1 MAEPLWRRGMTRREA
16 VGLMGRF
23 VLGAPLVPI
32 AAACVGA
39 QPGAAPTAAASAAAT
54 AAASSAAKKL
64 AGSLSIIQWAHFV
77 PAYDVFFDKWA
88 KDWGTKNGVSV
99 SVDHIPIADL
109 PARAAAEAAQKS
121 GHDIMGDF
129 AQGYASLY
137 ASLNV
142 DLTDLVDG
150 VGKKYGGWI
159 PAAEAV
165 AKVNGKWLA
174 LPDFFVPFPS
184 LWRKDQFT
192 QAGMP
197 DGPGSWDDLLK
208 AAPKLKAQGHP
219 PGTAY
224 SQTSDG
230 EHTWRSLLW
239 SFGGSYFAKDG
250 KTVAIDSAE
259 TRDAL
264 KWAKDFYQYMDP
276 AVLSWGD
283 ADNNTC
289 LQSGRCSWIYNP
301 ISAYRTIEDQ
311 NKDLVKDVYVNLP
324 MKGPKAQICSIQWTQ
339 YRVWSFSKNVD
350 AAKQF
355 LIDYSDNWSDEFTAS
370 KGYDNPFLKD
380 HAKKPMPV
388 LGPDPK
394 LTTLQDIPSMIQPF
408 GYPGPAGVAAAEVLN
423 THVITDMF
431 TEYAA
436 RGKTLDDAI
445 GGAAKRLQAISDKYK

>member
-1 MAEPLWRRGMTRREA
+1 ML
-16 VGLMGRF
+16 LMGRF
-23 VLGAPLVPI
+23 VATAPLVSL
-32 AAACVGA
+32 AACVGA
-39 QPGAAPTAAASAAAT
+39 QQQPGAPGASAAAT
-54 AAASSAAKKL
+54 AAASAAATGAKKL
-64 AGSLSIIQWAHFV
+64 GGSLSIIQWAHFV

-88 KDWGTKNGVSV
+88 KDWGTKNGVDV
-99 SVDHIPIADL
+99 TVDHIPLGDL

-137 ASLNV
+137 ANLHV

-165 AKVNGKWLA
+165 GKVNGKWLA

-197 DGPGSWDDLLK
+197 DGPKTWDDLLK
-208 AAPKLKAQGHP
+208 AAPKLKDQGHP
-219 PGTAY
+219 PGSAY
-224 SQTSDG
+224 SQTSDA

-239 SFGGSYFAKDG
+239 SYGASYFAKDG
-250 KTVAIDSAE
+250 KTVAIDSKE

-264 KWAKDFYQYMDP
+264 NWAKEFYRYMDP
-276 AVLSWGD
+276 AVLSWAD

-311 NKDLVKDVYVNLP
+311 NKDLIANVYVNLP
-324 MKGPKAQICSIQWTQ
+324 MSGPKAQICSIQWTQ
-339 YRVWSFSKNVD
+339 YRVWNFSKNID

-355 LIDYSDNWSDEFTAS
+355 LIDYSENWNDEFTAS

-394 LTTLQDIPSMIQPF
+394 LTALQDIPSMIQPF

-431 TEYAA
+431 TEFAV
-436 RGKTLDDAI
+436 RGKSLDDAI

>member
-1 MAEPLWRRGMTRREA
+1 MERWRREMTRRDA
-16 VGLMGRF
+16 LSLVGRF
-23 VLGAPLVPI
+23 VVGVPLASI

-39 QPGAAPTAAASAAAT
+39 QPAATPAAASPGA
-54 AAASSAAKKL
+54 SAAKL
-64 AGSLSIIQWAHFV
+64 SGSLKIIQWSHFV

-88 KDWGTKNGVSV
+88 TDWGTKNGVDV
-99 SVDHIPIADL
+99 TVDHIPIADL
-109 PARAAAEAAQKS
+109 PARAAAEAAQRS

-137 ASLNV
+137 ENLNV
-142 DLTDLVDG
+142 DLTDIVDPIG
-150 VGKKYGGWI
+150 TKYGGWI
-159 PAAEAV
+159 PAGEAV
-165 AKVNGKWLA
+165 AKVNGKWRA

-184 LWRKDQFT
+184 LYRKDQFT
-192 QAGMP
+192 QAGYP
-197 DGPGSWDDLLK
+197 DGPQTWDDLLK

-239 SFGGSYFAKDG
+239 SFGASYFAKDG
-250 KTVAIDSAE
+250 KTVAIDSKE

-264 KWAKDFYQYMDP
+264 GWAKDFYQFMDA
-276 AVLSWGD
+276 AVLSWAD
-283 ADNNTC
+283 VDNNTC

-311 NKDLVKDVYVNLP
+311 NKELIQNVFVNLP
-324 MKGPKAQICSIQWTQ
+324 LKGPKAQICSIQWTQ
-339 YRVWSFSKNVD
+339 YRVWNFSKNIE
-350 AAKQF
+350 AAKRF
-355 LIDYSDNWSDEFTAS
+355 LVDYSDNWGDEFTAS
-370 KGYDNPFLKD
+370 KGYDNPFAKD

-388 LGPDPK
+388 LGSDAK
-394 LTTLQDIPSMIQPF
+394 LMALQDIPSLIQPF

-431 TEYAA
+431 TEYAV
-436 RGKTLDDAI
+436 RGKSLDDAI

>member
-1 MAEPLWRRGMTRREA
+1 MGL
-16 VGLMGRF
+16 VGRS
-23 VLGAPLVPI
+23 VLGASLVPL

-39 QPGAAPTAAASAAAT
+39 QNSGAGAPSAAASAAAS
-54 AAASSAAKKL
+54 AGASSGAKKL
-64 AGSLSIIQWAHFV
+64 SGSLSIIQWAHFV
-77 PAYDVFFDKWA
+77 PAYDTFFDKWA
-88 KDWGTKNGVSV
+88 KDWGTKNGVAV
-99 SVDHIPIADL
+99 TVDHIALADL

-142 DLTDLVDG
+142 DLTDIVDPI
-150 VGKKYGGWI
+150 GKKYGGWI

-165 AKVNGKWLA
+165 GKVNGKWLA

-184 LWRKDQFT
+184 LYRKDQFD
-192 QAGMP
+192 QAGFP
-197 DGPGSWDDLLK
+197 NGPQTWDDLLK

-264 KWAKDFYQYMDP
+264 KWAKDFYGYMDP
-276 AVLSWGD
+276 AVLSWTD
-283 ADNNTC
+283 TDNNTY
-289 LQSGRCSWIYNP
+289 LQSGRGSWIYNP

-311 NKDLVKDVYVNLP
+311 NKDLIQNVYVNLP

-339 YRVWSFSKNVD
+339 YRVWNFSKNID

-355 LIDYSDNWSDEFTAS
+355 LVDYSDNWNDEFTAS

-388 LGPDPK
+388 LGSDKK
-394 LTTLQDIPSMIQPF
+394 LEALQDVPAMIQPF

-436 RGKTLDDAI
+436 RGKSLDDAI